1 MNILDKSAKR
11 ECTSCQLCAT
21 MCARDAIKIILNDD
35 GFYRP
40 VVDADKCTDCGLCA
54 KICYRFDEELKITTP
69 EQLANTQL
77 YSAWSNNDELVR
89 NTTSGGIGDLLA
101 HELLSQGYKVVGCV
115 YNDEKVRAEHR
126 IATTEE
132 KLIPFRGSKYI
143 QSYNVD
149 AFKEVVK
156 NCKKE
161 KYAVFGTPCQIYA
174 LSRIAEIKKVR
185 DQFVFVDLYC
195 HGCPSLHVW
204 TKYHDYIKKTK
215 KLDHFDHVEFR
226 SKVAGW
232 GTFYVVAVV
241 VDGKLVFKSKKNL
254 SGFYELFFCDQVLND
269 ACAGCLLRGTLA
281 YTDIRIGDFWGKKYL
296 KNTRGVSGVSVVTD
310 RGIKLFN
317 KVMKND
323 ITATL
328 CDYKDF
334 LPYQSYGKFYHPR
347 PAARLAILKS
357 LKDNNKDVWDAVRVL
372 HATQPFKARLTRYAK
387 NILALFPITVTNAI
401 KKFM

>member
-143 QSYNVD
+143 QSYNFD

>member
-21 MCARDAIKIILNDD
+21 MCAHDAIKIVLNDD

-40 VVDADKCTDCGLCA
+40 VVDGKKCTDCGLCT
-54 KICYRFDEELKITTP
+54 KICYKFDEDVKITTP
-69 EQLANTQL
+69 EQLAKTQL
-77 YSAWSNNDELVR
+77 YSAWSNDDDLVR

-126 IATTEE
+126 IATMEE
-132 KLIPFRGSKYI
+132 ELIPFRGSKYI
-143 QSYNVD
+143 QSYNFD

-174 LSRIAEIKKVR
+174 LSKIAEMRKVR
-185 DQFVFVDLYC
+185 DQFVFVDFYC

-204 TKYHDYIKKTK
+204 TKYQDYIKETK
-215 KLDHFDHVEFR
+215 KLDHFDRVDFR
-226 SKVAGW
+226 SKAAGW
-232 GTFYVVAVV
+232 GAFYVVVV
-241 VDGKLVFKSKKNL
+241 VDGKPVFKSKKNL

-269 ACAGCLLRGTLA
+269 GCAECLLRGTLA
-281 YTDIRIGDFWGKKYL
+281 YTDIRMGDFWGKKFL
-296 KNTRGVSGVSVVTD
+296 NNTRGVSGVSIVTD
-310 RGIKLFN
+310 RGRKIFD

-323 ITATL
+323 VTATL

-334 LPYQSYGKFYHPR
+334 LPYQSYGKFHHPR
-347 PAARLAILKS
+347 LAARKAILES
-357 LKDNNKDVWDAVRVL
+357 LKDSKQDVWDAVCAL
-372 HATQPFKARLTRYAK
+372 HANQPLKVKFVRYAK
-387 NILALFPITVTNAI
+387 NVLAIFPLEVTNAI
-401 KKFM
+401 KKFV